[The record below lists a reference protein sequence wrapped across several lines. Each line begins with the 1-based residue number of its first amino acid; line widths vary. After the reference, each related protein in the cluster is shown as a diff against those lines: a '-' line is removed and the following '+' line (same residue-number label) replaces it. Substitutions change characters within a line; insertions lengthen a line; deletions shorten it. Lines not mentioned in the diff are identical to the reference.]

1 MTSIQDAWGVYTLDD
16 RSDTTISVP
25 KACKSKYQSN
35 NMYTQNAIQV
45 QQVPQHKPQE
55 IFIPK
60 PMTLVQTPNVEQQT
74 ESQQLLGMLN
84 LLLIFTLI
92 DKLFAIWNKS

>member
-25 KACKSKYQSN
+25 KACKSKYQPLATNKTS
-35 NMYTQNAIQV
+35 TQNALQV
-45 QQVPQHKPQE
+45 QQVTHQPQPYFPQ
-55 IFIPK
+55 
-60 PMTLVQTPNVEQQT
+60 PMAPNQQQQT

-84 LLLIFTLI
+84 LLLIFILI
-92 DKLFAIWNKS
+92 DKLIAIWNKS